1 MAKNKNTT
9 PRPRA
14 ATQAAGQT
22 KGGPKGLAASRLR
35 ALLDPERLPWADS
48 TLLPEKSAY
57 HRFQPRAIQALETAL
72 AVSGNEFNVFLAG
85 DANLG
90 RTYFVRR
97 FLEPAAAKAAVPPDW
112 IYLHNFDDPD
122 KPRAVPLPAGDGRR
136 FRTALKKAVEDIRTG
151 IPSRLDQEGFHNQQE
166 SLHKG
171 FNRRRELLFSSMEK
185 AAQERGFHLDFDEQ
199 GAITLAPLENG
210 KAMDEAEFSRLGTRE
225 KRRLKRKGDDLLTE
239 IGVFMRRISQSEQH
253 LREEELG
260 LQKTAAREVVQEH
273 LAWVRETFG
282 RTGPLKDYLDE
293 LEEDMVT
300 HVEQFAP
307 SGQPSGTGRE
317 AQAEHPPTPEDHGR
331 YDVNC
336 FVDNAGLGGAPVIV
350 EAHPTP
356 FNLLGAI
363 EREAELGAFYTDY
376 TLIKA
381 GSLHKANGGFLIL
394 NVEDLLAHPTSW
406 EGLLR
411 ALRLG
416 ASRIEDPVDPDQVR
430 SKTIE
435 PEPISISLRIVL
447 IGTDETYEALLYNDD
462 RFRKYFKLKAHLQ
475 STAKRTMPNIRSF
488 LTVVGRMVLE
498 CGLLPFD
505 RGALARLVDH
515 ASRLAEDQTRLS
527 LAYPLLREP
536 MVEVS
541 ALAQAARKGLV
552 NRAMLDEAIDRGEYR
567 ANLYEDEFLAD
578 YDREIIK
585 VATDGQAVGMA
596 NGLSVTLFG
605 DYEFG
610 LPHQISCNVGVG
622 RTGILDLEREAQ
634 LGGPI
639 HTKGMMIIKSYLVG
653 HFAKDKPIV
662 LSGSL
667 CFEQSYAGIEG
678 DSASGAELAA
688 LLSALA
694 GAPIDRSYAFTGAV
708 SQSGAVMAVG
718 GVNRKIEGFFQ
729 VCRRRGLTGRQGV
742 LVPRDNVDNLMLK
755 DEVVRA
761 VEQGTF
767 SIHPVATIEEA
778 MKLLTGLPAGK
789 RRKDGAFPTGTL
801 YHLVDRRLAELAR
814 LAEKWEKN

>member
-1 MAKNKNTT
+1 MTIKKKKS
-9 PRPRA
+9 RA
-14 ATQAAGQT
+14 SGATR
-22 KGGPKGLAASRLR
+22 GPAKGLAAERLR
-35 ALLDPERLPWADS
+35 ARLDPARLAWKDS
-48 TLLPEKSAY
+48 TALPEKSAY
-57 HRFQPRAIQALETAL
+57 HRFQPRALQALETAL

-97 FLEPAAAKAAVPPDW
+97 FLEPAAAKAPAPPDW
-112 IYLHNFDDPD
+112 VYLHNFDDPD
-122 KPRAVPLPAGDGRR
+122 KPRAVPLSAGEGRR
-136 FRTALKKAVEDIRTG
+136 FRAALKKAVEDVKAGVSARF
-151 IPSRLDQEGFHNQQE
+151 DQEGFHHQQE
-166 SLHKG
+166 SLHKS
-171 FNRRRELLFSSMEK
+171 FNRRRESLFTSMEK
-185 AAQERGFHLDFDEQ
+185 AARERGFQLDFDES

-210 KAMDEAEFSRLGTRE
+210 KAMDEENFSRLGTGE

-239 IGVFMRRISQSEQH
+239 ISVFMRRITQSEQQ
-253 LREEELG
+253 LREKELD
-260 LQKTAAREVVQEH
+260 LQKAAAREVVQEH
-273 LAWVRETFG
+273 LAWVREAFG
-282 RTGPLKDYLDE
+282 RDDPLKSYLDE
-293 LEEDMVT
+293 LEEDMVD
-300 HVEQFAP
+300 HVEQFTAP
-307 SGQPSGTGRE
+307 AAQSSGSGRDG
-317 AQAEHPPTPEDHGR
+317 QGEHPSAPEDHGR
-331 YDVNC
+331 YDANC
-336 FVDNAGLGGAPVIV
+336 FVDNSGLEGAPVIV
-350 EAHPTP
+350 ESHPTP

-394 NVEDLLAHPTSW
+394 NIEDLLSHPNSW

-416 ASRIEDPVDPDQVR
+416 ALRIEDPVDPDQVR

-435 PEPISISLRIVL
+435 PQPIPVNLRIVL
-447 IGTDETYEALLYNDD
+447 IGTDETYEALLLGDD

-475 STAKRTMPNIRSF
+475 ATARRTMPNIRNF
-488 LTVVGRMVLE
+488 LTVVGRMALE
-498 CGLLPFD
+498 SGLLPFD
-505 RGALARLVDH
+505 RQALALLVDH
-515 ASRLAEDQTRLS
+515 ASRLAEDRTRLS
-527 LAYPLLREP
+527 LAFPLLREP
-536 MVEVS
+536 MAEAS
-541 ALAQAARKGLV
+541 ALAQKARKRLV
-552 NRAMLDEAIDRGEYR
+552 DRDLLSQAIERGEYR

-578 YDREIIK
+578 YDREVIK
-585 VATDGQAVGMA
+585 VATRGEAVGKA
-596 NGLSVTLFG
+596 NGLSVTMFG

-653 HFAKDKPIV
+653 HFAQDKPIV

-694 GAPIDRSYAFTGAV
+694 GAPIDLSWAFTGAV

-729 VCRRRGLTGRQGV
+729 VCNRRGLTGRQGV
-742 LVPRDNVDNLMLK
+742 ILPRDNMDNLMLK

-761 VEQGTF
+761 VDQGEF
-767 SIHPVATIEEA
+767 FIHPVATIEEA
-778 MKLLTGLPAGK
+778 MQLLTGLPAGK
-789 RRKDGAFPTGTL
+789 RRRNGVFPTGTL

-814 LAEKWEKN
+814 LAEKWEKR